1 MDNSP
6 TISLITGP
14 EACQMQLPLLAFYTW
29 DLNSDLK
36 DLISKN
42 TVDNLRL
49 FGLSIFFFLVV
60 ESRM

>member
-6 TISLITGP
+6 TISLITAP

-49 FGLSIFFFLVV
+49 FGLSIFFFLGCGK
-60 ESRM
+60 